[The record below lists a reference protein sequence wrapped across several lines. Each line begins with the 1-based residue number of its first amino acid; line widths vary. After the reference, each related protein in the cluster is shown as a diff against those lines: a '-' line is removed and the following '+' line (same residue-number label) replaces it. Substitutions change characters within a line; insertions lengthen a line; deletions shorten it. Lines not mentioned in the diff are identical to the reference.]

1 MGRRKAMVSL
11 FRMMAVRTSSRTG
24 ASWPMAKAWWKA
36 TPSSSTRHGMT
47 RKVSPWPKT
56 SLVDPVGQVVAARAT
71 VVAAVAEAMEVAEAM
86 VVVATTTEEEAKASE
101 VARAKVQEALVV
113 EAMAAAAV
121 ATTTVARAK
130 VGDGLRGR
138 NQ

>member
-71 VVAAVAEAMEVAEAM
+71 VAAAVAEAMEVAEAM
-86 VVVATTTEEEAKASE
+86 VVVVAATTEEEAKA
-101 VARAKVQEALVV
+101 KVQEALV
-113 EAMAAAAV
+113 
-121 ATTTVARAK
+121 
-130 VGDGLRGR
+130 
-138 NQ
+138 